1 MSLNAYSIINLR
13 GRRKGSFIEIQR
25 MHFLSMRQLAW
36 SLVLFAAYLYLGHAR
51 FILVEVEEP
60 KKEKLA
66 TALMKGVRYNTFCI
80 ACTNITNF
88 VCYFIHIEI
97 ILYFSM

>member
-1 MSLNAYSIINLR
+1 
-13 GRRKGSFIEIQR
+13 

-80 ACTNITNF
+80 ACTNVTIKQSKMF
-88 VCYFIHIEI
+88 FQ
-97 ILYFSM
+97 FSIQFTIFSSI